1 MSENVE
7 LVRSIYA
14 DWERGDYSSAAWAQ
28 PDIEYVNAD
37 GPDRGTRVGLDGMAA
52 SWRRLLSVWSE
63 FQTKAEEYRE
73 LDDGRVLVLAVFGG
87 TARISGLDV
96 RDGRSRGANVFE
108 LRDGKVSRLT
118 LYWNQERALADLGI
132 GSEG

>member
-14 DWERGDYSSAAWAQ
+14 AWERGDYSSAEWAH
-28 PDIEYVNAD
+28 PEIEYVNAD
-37 GPDRGTRVGLDGMAA
+37 GPDRGTRVGLAGMAE

-63 FQTKAEEYRE
+63 FNTKAEEYVE
-73 LDDGRVLVLAVFGG
+73 LEDGRVLVLAVFGG

-96 RDGRSRGANVFE
+96 RDGRSKGANVFE
-108 LRDGKVSRLT
+108 ISGGKVRKLI
-118 LYWNQERALADLGI
+118 LYWNQERVFADLGLV
-132 GSEG
+132 E